1 MVGSCNIDPRSY
13 LLCQEVAAVVDDAAY
28 AAELRDL
35 FLADEAQS
43 LPVDPARWAQRPLGE
58 KAMEQL
64 ARLAASQL

>member
-1 MVGSCNIDPRSY
+1 VGSCNIDPRSY

-43 LPVDPARWAQRPLGE
+43 IPVDPARWAQRPLGE